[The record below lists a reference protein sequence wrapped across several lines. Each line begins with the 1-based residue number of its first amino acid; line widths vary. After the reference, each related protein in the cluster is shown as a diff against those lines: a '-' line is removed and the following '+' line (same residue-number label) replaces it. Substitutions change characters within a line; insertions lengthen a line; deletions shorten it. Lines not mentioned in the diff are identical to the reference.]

1 MTTSRGA
8 ALGMTEAPEFNTGDL
23 LAFYTEDFAKLTEN
37 SAVVY
42 AKVTGILD
50 DELTA
55 AYQII
60 DKADIEDL
68 AGGLFVSTPISLDD
82 IETEELQAS
91 VMSALENSS
100 FTDEATS
107 ILATGALQTP
117 SIQNQLLDLGVSQSE
132 IEAMAAQ
139 PLAAAAGGSGSGRTK
154 FIVEDVTVTPSVF
167 VHDRY
172 EDGYGLG
179 LEVSAVFSVS
189 KKVGSGQTTSLK
201 IEVGAYFEQQGAF
214 NLNVDV
220 DTDWKVYVIIPVLKE
235 VTCSVS
241 IDIKSYSNI
250 SLSA

>member
-1 MTTSRGA
+1 MDEVVFMPDTIPYQVDALPAGNAGATGTVDVNGYDHIARA

-132 IEAMAAQ
+132 IEAMEAQ
-139 PLAAAAGGSGSGRTK
+139 PLGSRGRRK
-154 FIVEDVTVTPSVF
+154 RQRQD
-167 VHDRY
+167 
-172 EDGYGLG
+172 
-179 LEVSAVFSVS
+179 
-189 KKVGSGQTTSLK
+189 Q
-201 IEVGAYFEQQGAF
+201 
-214 NLNVDV
+214 
-220 DTDWKVYVIIPVLKE
+220 VY
-235 VTCSVS
+235 C
-241 IDIKSYSNI
+241 
-250 SLSA
+250 